1 MAAGMAFGSW
11 FLLGPA
17 AAAEPAASSLAP
29 PSERPVEPTPAPVP
43 SSAEERLRQAAEH
56 YREAEERYREG
67 DVAGAYERMRGAY
80 ERSGRFELLFNLGQ
94 LARELGR
101 CPDALRDHRAYLE
114 QAPPGP
120 RRDQV
125 ERSVSE
131 LEREC
136 PERPEPAPPPPR
148 PVPAAPP
155 PTEASSAV
163 RPLRIAGWA
172 SVGGALVAGV
182 AATYFAL
189 ETGRLEDR
197 YEARLRAA
205 REPSPNAKGFSQSD
219 KDLETDGRHAAYWAR
234 GLAVGAVGLAAAGI
248 TLLVIDHNQHDDH
261 ATTELAVDWHGGA
274 ARAVYRGS
282 F

>member
-1 MAAGMAFGSW
+1 
-11 FLLGPA
+11 
-17 AAAEPAASSLAP
+17 
-29 PSERPVEPTPAPVP
+29 
-43 SSAEERLRQAAEH
+43 
-56 YREAEERYREG
+56 
-67 DVAGAYERMRGAY
+67 MRGAY
-80 ERSGRFELLFNLGQ
+80 ELSGRFELLFNLGQ

-114 QAPPGP
+114 RAPPGP

-136 PERPEPAPPPPR
+136 PERPEPAPPR

-155 PTEASSAV
+155 PTVASSAV

-219 KDLETDGRHAAYWAR
+219 KDLETDDGRHAAYWAR
-234 GLAVGAVGLAAAGI
+234 GLAAGAFRFAVKTTSAM
-248 TLLVIDHNQHDDH
+248 VI
-261 ATTELAVDWHGGA
+261 
-274 ARAVYRGS
+274 GS